1 MHHIL
6 IVGGGP
12 AGSST
17 AFWLAKAGFK
27 VTIAERSTI
36 PPYGQGIDITDEAV
50 DVVKKMGLWEKIKDN
65 TTGESGFALLDDAG
79 NKIGSVGTNP
89 ADQSKT
95 AFSPTNEIEIM
106 RGTLTNI
113 FMDAAKEQ
121 GVKYRY
127 GCTVTEIQ
135 QGTSSVTATLS
146 DTNQP
151 EEYTAIIG
159 ADGVA
164 SRVRNLSFD
173 KGAIENCFKQT
184 DTYVAYFSMQV
195 DPKHQKTYSVLQHAN
210 KGRILWL
217 RPIDRTGSRAS
228 GYLIVTTTD
237 AADLQQ
243 AARHGTV
250 DQQKAL
256 LETRFQGIGG
266 IKERVLQ
273 GMKDSGDF
281 YFTRVVQV
289 KLDTWHSGRCALVGD
304 AAYCPSPLTGQ
315 GTTMA
320 LIGSYILAGELAANP
335 EDPAAAFTNYKKKF
349 EGFVQEN
356 GSIPLGGRA
365 PKLAAPQSD
374 LGIWVLRS
382 IFGTIA
388 RPGFQKFF
396 NSLPS
401 LPSFGG
407 GEQKFEVP
415 DYNFQRRVGN

>member
-17 AFWLAKAGFK
+17 AFWLAKAGFE
-27 VTIAERSTI
+27 VTIAERSAI

-50 DVVKKMGLWEKIKDN
+50 DIVKKMGLWEKIKEN

-79 NKIGSVGTNP
+79 KEIGMVGTNP
-89 ADQSKT
+89 ADQSKS
-95 AFSPTNEIEIM
+95 AFSPTNEIEM
-106 RGTLTNI
+106 HN
-113 FMDAAKEQ
+113 
-121 GVKYRY
+121 
-127 GCTVTEIQ
+127 
-135 QGTSSVTATLS
+135 
-146 DTNQP
+146 TNQA

-164 SRVRNLSFD
+164 SRVRNLAFD
-173 KGAIENCFKQT
+173 KTIIENCFKQT

-195 DPKHQKTYSVLQHAN
+195 DPKHQITHSILQHAN
-210 KGRILWL
+210 KGRVMWM
-217 RPIDRTGSRAS
+217 RPIDKTGSRAS
-228 GYLIVTTTD
+228 GYLIATTTD

-250 DQQKAL
+250 EQQKAL
-256 LETRFQGIGG
+256 LDKRFQGVGG
-266 IKERVLQ
+266 IKDKIIQ
-273 GMKDSGDF
+273 GMRESQDF

-289 KLDTWHSGRCALVGD
+289 RLDTWHSGRCALVGD

-320 LIGSYILAGELAANP
+320 VLGSYILAGELAASP
-335 EDPAAAFTNYKKKF
+335 EDPAAAFTNYRKKF
-349 EGFVQEN
+349 EGFVREN
-356 GSIPLGGRA
+356 GTIPLGGRA
-365 PKLAAPQSD
+365 PRLAAPQSD
-374 LGIWVLRS
+374 LGIWILRLV
-382 IFGTIA
+382 FGTIA
-388 RPGFQKFF
+388 RPGFQKLF

-407 GEQKFEVP
+407 QVKKFELP
-415 DYNFQRRVGN
+415 DYHFQMR

>member
-1 MHHIL
+1 MHRIL

-17 AFWLAKAGFK
+17 ALWLAKAGFK
-27 VTIAERSTI
+27 VAVAERSTI

-50 DVVKKMGLWEKIKDN
+50 DIVKKMGLWERIKDN

-79 NKIGSVGTNP
+79 KEIGMVGTNP

-121 GVKYRY
+121 GVEYRY
-127 GCTVTEIQ
+127 GCTVSDIQ

-146 DTNQP
+146 DTSQP
-151 EEYTAIIG
+151 EVYTAIIG

-164 SRVRNLSFD
+164 SRVRNLTFA
-173 KGAIENCFKQT
+173 KAAIENCFKQT

-195 DPKHQKTYSVLQHAN
+195 DPKNQITYSVGQHAN
-210 KGRILWL
+210 KGRFMWV
-217 RPIDRTGSRAS
+217 RPIDRTGTRAS
-228 GYLIVTTTD
+228 GYLIATTTD
-237 AADLQQ
+237 AADLQH

-250 DQQKAL
+250 EQQKAL
-256 LETRFQGIGG
+256 LQKRFKGVRGIGDR
-266 IKERVLQ
+266 ILQ
-273 GMKDSGDF
+273 GMQESQDF

-289 KLDTWHSGRCALVGD
+289 KLDKWHSGRCALVGD

-320 LIGSYILAGELAANP
+320 LIGSYILAGEITANP
-335 EDPAAAFTNYKKKF
+335 EDPARAFTNYRKKF

-374 LGIWVLRS
+374 LSIWILRS
-382 IFGTIA
+382 LFGTIA
-388 RPGFQKFF
+388 RPRVQRFF
-396 NSLPS
+396 ASLPS

-407 GEQKFEVP
+407 QAKRFQLS
-415 DYNFQRRVGN
+415 DYNFQLR

>member
-12 AGSST
+12 AGAST

-50 DVVKKMGLWEKIKDN
+50 DIVKKMGLWEKIKEN

-79 NKIGSVGTNP
+79 KETGMVGTNP
-89 ADQSKT
+89 ADQSKS

-113 FMDAAKEQ
+113 FMEAAKEQ
-121 GVKYRY
+121 GVEYRY
-127 GCTVTEIQ
+127 GCTVSNIQ
-135 QGTSSVTATLS
+135 QCTSSAIATLS

-164 SRVRNLSFD
+164 SRVRNLTFD
-173 KGAIENCFKQT
+173 KTTIENCFKQT

-195 DPKHQKTYSVLQHAN
+195 DPKHQITHSILQHAN
-210 KGRILWL
+210 KGRVMWM
-217 RPIDRTGSRAS
+217 RPIDKTGSRAS

-250 DQQKAL
+250 EQQKAL
-256 LETRFQGIGG
+256 LDKRFEGVGG
-266 IKERVLQ
+266 IKDKITQ
-273 GMKDSGDF
+273 GMRESQDF

-289 KLDTWHSGRCALVGD
+289 RLDTWHSGRCALVGD

-320 LIGSYILAGELAANP
+320 VLGSYILAGELAANS
-335 EDPAAAFTNYKKKF
+335 EDPAAAFATYRMKF
-349 EGFVQEN
+349 EGFVREN
-356 GSIPLGGRA
+356 GTIPLGGRA
-365 PKLAAPQSD
+365 PRLAAPQSD
-374 LGIWVLRS
+374 LGIWILRLV
-382 IFGTIA
+382 FGTIA
-388 RPGFQKFF
+388 RPGFQKLF

-407 GEQKFEVP
+407 QVKKFELP
-415 DYNFQRRVGN
+415 DYHFQMR

>member
-1 MHHIL
+1 MHHVL

-17 AFWLAKAGFK
+17 AFWLAKAGFR
-27 VTIAERSTI
+27 VTVAERSTI

-50 DVVKKMGLWEKIKDN
+50 DIVKNMGLWEKIKDN

-79 NKIGSVGTNP
+79 KQIGMVGTNS

-121 GVKYRY
+121 GVEYRY
-127 GCTVTEIQ
+127 GCTVSDIQ
-135 QGTSSVTATLS
+135 QEASSVTATLS
-146 DTNQP
+146 DTNQA

-164 SRVRNLSFD
+164 SRVRNLAFD
-173 KGAIENCFKQT
+173 KTITENCFKQT

-195 DPKHQKTYSVLQHAN
+195 DPKHQITHSVGQHAN
-210 KGRILWL
+210 KGRIMWI
-217 RPIDRTGSRAS
+217 RPIDKTGSRAS

-237 AADLQQ
+237 AADLHQ
-243 AARHGTV
+243 AARNGTV
-250 DQQKAL
+250 EQQKAVL
-256 LETRFQGIGG
+256 DKRYEGVGG
-266 IKERVLQ
+266 IKDRILQ
-273 GMKDSGDF
+273 GMRKSQDF

-289 KLDTWHSGRCALVGD
+289 RLDTWHSGRCALVGD

-320 LIGSYILAGELAANP
+320 LIGSYILAGELTANP
-335 EDPAAAFTNYKKKF
+335 EDPAAAFTNYRKKF
-349 EGFVQEN
+349 EGFVQEH
-356 GSIPLGGRA
+356 GTIPLGGRA
-365 PKLAAPQSD
+365 PKLLAPQSD
-374 LGIWVLRS
+374 LGIWSIRF
-382 IFGTIA
+382 IFGTIT
-388 RPGFQKFF
+388 RPGFQKLFE
-396 NSLPS
+396 SLPS

-407 GEQKFEVP
+407 QVKKFRLP
-415 DYNFQRRVGN
+415 DYHFQMR

>member
-17 AFWLAKAGFK
+17 AFWLAKAGFR
-27 VTIAERSTI
+27 VTIAERPTI

-50 DVVKKMGLWEKIKDN
+50 DIVKRMGLWEKIRDN
-65 TTGESGFALLDDAG
+65 TTGESGFALLDDAD
-79 NKIGSVGTNP
+79 KEIGMVGTNP

-95 AFSPTNEIEIM
+95 AFSPTDEIEIM

-121 GVKYRY
+121 GVEYRY
-127 GCTVTEIQ
+127 GCTVSNIQ

-146 DTNQP
+146 DTNQA
-151 EEYTAIIG
+151 EEYTAVVG

-164 SRVRNLSFD
+164 SRVRNLAFE
-173 KGAIENCFKQT
+173 KAAIESCFKQT

-195 DPKHQKTYSVLQHAN
+195 DPKHQITYSVGQHAN
-210 KGRILWL
+210 KGRVMWM
-217 RPIDRTGSRAS
+217 RPIDKTGSRAS

-243 AARHGTV
+243 AATHGTV
-250 DQQKAL
+250 EQQKAL
-256 LETRFQGIGG
+256 LDKRYEGVGG
-266 IKERVLQ
+266 IKDRILQ
-273 GMKDSGDF
+273 GMRESQDF

-289 KLDTWHSGRCALVGD
+289 RLNTWHSGRCALVGD

-335 EDPAAAFTNYKKKF
+335 EDPAAAFISYKKKF
-349 EGFVQEN
+349 EGFVQEH
-356 GSIPLGGRA
+356 GTIPLGGRA
-365 PKLAAPQSD
+365 PRLAAPQSD
-374 LGIWVLRS
+374 LGIWLFRF

-388 RPGFQKFF
+388 RPGFQKLFE
-396 NSLPS
+396 SLPS
-401 LPSFGG
+401 LASFGG
-407 GEQKFEVP
+407 QVKKFQLP
-415 DYNFQRRVGN
+415 DYHFQMR